1 MKIGFIGLGNVGGKL
16 AGSLLRNN
24 FDLTVRDLDENLTNS
39 LKDLGAKVAKSP
51 KELAEQSD
59 LIITSLPSPE
69 VSAEVMESED
79 GILNGL
85 SEKKI
90 WLEMSTTDENEV
102 KRLGKKVIEKKA
114 IPLDGPVSGGCHRAA
129 TGNIAIFVGGERKAF
144 EKILPAL
151 TVMGRKILHT
161 GELGTASVLKVI
173 TNYLASAHLVALGEA
188 WTVAKKSNLDLAKTY
203 KGIAISSGNSF
214 VHETESQVILNGSY
228 NINFTMDLVLK
239 DTSLFDNLAKK
250 LNAPLEISPQIVEI
264 FKDGQK
270 KYGSRAWSSMIVK
283 RMEDLNN
290 INFPSD
296 IKKLNDEELKVLSEE
311 VRSEM
316 IDAVSK
322 TGGHLG
328 AGLGVVELTVAI
340 HATFDTPHD
349 RLIWDVGHQAYPH
362 KILTGR
368 KNKIHTIRQKE
379 GLAPFPAISESEFD
393 AFGVGHSSTSIS
405 AALGMTIGS
414 NDKALAVIGDGALT
428 AGMAVDANV
437 LIFER
442 IREEIKLNKGPAR
455 AIELGYEKALSAIID
470 ANITTFITAVI
481 LFAIGSGP
489 VRGFSVTLGLGI
501 ITSVF
506 TAIFVTRLLIV
517 IWFER
522 RRPRKVEV

>member
-24 FDLTVRDLDENLTNS
+24 FDLTVRDLDESLTNS

-51 KELAEQSD
+51 KELAEQTD

-69 VSAEVMESED
+69 VSAEVMEADD

-85 SEKKI
+85 SENKI
-90 WLEMSTTDENEV
+90 WLEMSTTDKNEV
-102 KRLGKKVIEKKA
+102 KRLGEKVIAKKA
-114 IPLDGPVSGGCHRAA
+114 IPMDGPVSGGCHRAA

-161 GELGTASVLKVI
+161 GELGTASILKVI
-173 TNYLASAHLVALGEA
+173 TNYLASVNLVALGEA
-188 WTVAKKSNLDLAKTY
+188 WTVAKKSNLELAKTY

-290 INFPSD
+290 INFRANGFP
-296 IKKLNDEELKVLSEE
+296 DELVDNEPEE
-311 VRSEM
+311 
-316 IDAVSK
+316 K
-322 TGGHLG
+322 
-328 AGLGVVELTVAI
+328 
-340 HATFDTPHD
+340 
-349 RLIWDVGHQAYPH
+349 
-362 KILTGR
+362 
-368 KNKIHTIRQKE
+368 
-379 GLAPFPAISESEFD
+379 
-393 AFGVGHSSTSIS
+393 
-405 AALGMTIGS
+405 
-414 NDKALAVIGDGALT
+414 
-428 AGMAVDANV
+428 
-437 LIFER
+437 
-442 IREEIKLNKGPAR
+442 
-455 AIELGYEKALSAIID
+455 GYEI
-470 ANITTFITAVI
+470 
-481 LFAIGSGP
+481 
-489 VRGFSVTLGLGI
+489 
-501 ITSVF
+501 
-506 TAIFVTRLLIV
+506 
-517 IWFER
+517 
-522 RRPRKVEV
+522 

>member
-24 FDLTVRDLDENLTNS
+24 FDLTVRDLDESLTNS

-51 KELAEQSD
+51 KELAEQTD

-69 VSAEVMESED
+69 VSAEVMEAND

-85 SEKKI
+85 SENKI
-90 WLEMSTTDENEV
+90 WLEMSTTDQNEV
-102 KRLGKKVIEKKA
+102 KRLGEKVIAKKA
-114 IPLDGPVSGGCHRAA
+114 IPMDGPVSGGCHRAA

-173 TNYLASAHLVALGEA
+173 TNYLASVHLVALGEA

-239 DTSLFDNLAKK
+239 DTGLFDNLAKK

-290 INFPSD
+290 INFRANGFP
-296 IKKLNDEELKVLSEE
+296 DELVDNEPEE
-311 VRSEM
+311 
-316 IDAVSK
+316 K
-322 TGGHLG
+322 
-328 AGLGVVELTVAI
+328 
-340 HATFDTPHD
+340 
-349 RLIWDVGHQAYPH
+349 
-362 KILTGR
+362 
-368 KNKIHTIRQKE
+368 
-379 GLAPFPAISESEFD
+379 
-393 AFGVGHSSTSIS
+393 
-405 AALGMTIGS
+405 
-414 NDKALAVIGDGALT
+414 
-428 AGMAVDANV
+428 
-437 LIFER
+437 
-442 IREEIKLNKGPAR
+442 
-455 AIELGYEKALSAIID
+455 GYEI
-470 ANITTFITAVI
+470 
-481 LFAIGSGP
+481 
-489 VRGFSVTLGLGI
+489 
-501 ITSVF
+501 
-506 TAIFVTRLLIV
+506 
-517 IWFER
+517 
-522 RRPRKVEV
+522 